1 MGQRSRDWCQ
11 IFCLLSRMLFY
22 VIQMQREKGV
32 LLRTHW
38 ISFRF
43 SVITK
48 NCFLTWA
55 CCLNLLACA
64 TLELKAPFFFFSEN
78 ELSIQLKTGIS
89 FITMKSSKLSQED
102 FYVLL
107 SLYL

>member
-1 MGQRSRDWCQ
+1 
-11 IFCLLSRMLFY
+11 MLFY